1 MKKLIVVLVLLLA
14 AAAISAQS
22 INLGTFP
29 VGQWLDHNYNVVW
42 DFSSNN
48 IRVLNTEGE
57 VLYDFSSKI
66 SDFKITMSGVQ
77 PALSFTGTESGRSYL
92 IIAAVPSS
100 DLTLEM
106 SKSDQP
112 KYSVKMKK
120 Q

>member
-14 AAAISAQS
+14 AATIFAQS

-42 DFSSNN
+42 EISSDNV
-48 IRVLNTEGE
+48 RVLSTEGDL
-57 VLYDFSSKI
+57 LYDFNNKI
-66 SDFKITMSGVQ
+66 SDFKITMSGAQ
-77 PALSFTGTESGRSYL
+77 PALSFTGTEAGRTYL
-92 IIAAVPSS
+92 IIAAAPST
-100 DLTLEM
+100 DLTLEIG
-106 SKSDQP
+106 KKEQP